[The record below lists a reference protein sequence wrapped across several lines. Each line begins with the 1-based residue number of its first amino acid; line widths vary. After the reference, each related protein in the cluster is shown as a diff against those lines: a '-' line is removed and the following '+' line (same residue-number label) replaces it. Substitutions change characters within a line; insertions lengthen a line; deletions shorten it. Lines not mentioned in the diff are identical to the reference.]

1 MDWKKIGKAILFPHF
16 AVLIILLPIASACC
30 GYSLAFLDSTSPI
43 ACASYVLAAYTLTVW
58 CARIPKLVKRL
69 KRVKAENKYAKRWF
83 DDAGLRVKTSLYGT
97 LIWNLAY
104 AVFQL
109 WLGFYHT
116 SFWYMFLA
124 MYYFS
129 VAVMRFF
136 LVKYARKHT
145 AGAEMVAELKRYRAC
160 GWVFLVM
167 NLALTAIIFFMVH
180 WGRTFEHHQITTIAM
195 AAYTFTTLTVAIINV
210 VKFRKYNSPVYSA
223 SKAIS
228 LACACVSMLTLES
241 SMLTAF
247 GGDTMDTAS
256 QKMMLGL
263 SGGAIALFI
272 LVMAIYMIVKRT
284 KQIRKIKTENV
295 KKDGEL
301 YGA

>member
-16 AVLIILLPIASACC
+16 ALLIVLLPIAAAFC

-43 ACASYVLAAYTLTVW
+43 ACVSYAIAAYTLTVW
-58 CARIPKLVKRL
+58 CARIPQLVKRI
-69 KRVKAENKYAKRWF
+69 KKVKEENKYAKRWF

-109 WLGFYHT
+109 WLGAYHL
-116 SFWYMFLA
+116 SFWYVSLA
-124 MYYFS
+124 LYYFS

-167 NLALTAIIFFMVH
+167 NLALTAIIFFMVYF
-180 WGRTFEHHQITTIAM
+180 GRSFEHHQITTIAM

-247 GGDTMDTAS
+247 GDGTIDT
-256 QKMMLGL
+256 KMMLGI
-263 SGGAIALFI
+263 SGGAISLFI
-272 LVMAIYMIVKRT
+272 LVMAIYMIVRST
-284 KQIRKIKTENV
+284 KQIRKIKTE
-295 KKDGEL
+295 KTEKDGEL
-301 YGA
+301 YGE